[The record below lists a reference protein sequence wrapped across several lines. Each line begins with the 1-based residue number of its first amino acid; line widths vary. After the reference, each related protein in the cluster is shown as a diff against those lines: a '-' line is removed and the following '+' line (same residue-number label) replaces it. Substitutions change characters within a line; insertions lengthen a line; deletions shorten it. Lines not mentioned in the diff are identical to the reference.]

1 MKSLKFLTFL
11 LTGSILL
18 NACKKDDPIKQ
29 PVDDAFKAIL
39 VGSLTESRTFTEND
53 TVILFGNVFVPENI
67 TLTFEQGTTIKSDIT
82 EKGALII
89 ERGGKLICN
98 GTQDKPVVFTSG
110 KPVGERQPGD
120 WGGIILLG
128 KAPTNRA
135 TTPIIEG
142 GVNKPYGGTDAN
154 DNSGSLK
161 YVRIEYPGI
170 AAQTGSE
177 INGLTFGGVGAGTVI
192 ENVMVSY
199 SNDDAFEF
207 FGGTV
212 NAKNLIAF
220 ATADDDYDFDLGYI
234 GKIQYAISF
243 RDPKEDD
250 SDPGNG
256 VESDNDGTGA
266 AALPY
271 TRPILSNF
279 TWVGPNGAANTAP
292 GHNFANRFRRG
303 TRFAVYNSILLGY
316 AKGGLVIDGET
327 TGNAYRDG
335 ESQFKNNIV
344 QAVMLPFAVIGSNNP
359 FTDATLEAKA
369 VSDGCIKY
377 SLSTDI
383 ELTNITSLNAPN
395 FSPKV
400 NSPAKIGAN
409 YDGLDG
415 FFTKGN
421 FRGAIGDNDW
431 TKTWTN
437 FNPQVKVY

>member
-18 NACKKDDPIKQ
+18 NACKDDDPIKD
-29 PVDDAFKAIL
+29 PVDNVEKAT
-39 VGSLTESRTFTEND
+39 LTGDLKESRTFTEND
-53 TVILFGNVFVPENI
+53 TVKLLGYVYVQSGV
-67 TLTFEQGTTIKSDIT
+67 TLTFEQGTVIKSDVNT
-82 EKGALII
+82 KGALIV

-128 KAPTNRA
+128 KAPTNRS
-135 TTPIIEG
+135 TEPTIEG
-142 GVNKPYGGTDAN
+142 GVGRPYGGTDPN

-170 AAQTGSE
+170 VAQQASE
-177 INGLTFGGVGAGTVI
+177 INGLTLGAVGAGTVI

-199 SNDDAFEF
+199 SNDDSFEF

-212 NAKNLIAF
+212 NAKNLISFGA
-220 ATADDDYDFDLGYI
+220 ADDDYDFDFGYI
-234 GKIQYAISF
+234 GKIQYAIAF

-256 VESDNDGTGA
+256 VESDNDGTGTSA
-266 AALPY
+266 SPF
-271 TRPILSNF
+271 TKPTLSNF

-292 GHNFANRFRRG
+292 NHNFANRFRRG
-303 TRFAVYNSILLGY
+303 SRFSVHNSILLGY
-316 AKGGLVIDGET
+316 AKGGFVIDGEST
-327 TGNAYRDG
+327 AIAYLNG

-344 QAVMLPFAVIGSNNP
+344 QAVTLPFGSLNNAQ

-369 VSDGCIKY
+369 VADGCIRY

-383 ELTNITSLNAPN
+383 VLTNITSLTAPN
-395 FSPKV
+395 FQPAT